1 MNTLLIYTIKYKQ
14 LAGLIKK
21 SSQSAAAIFNNWFL
35 IKNTFLIHD
44 MLPSQRQASSWFDW
58 QGRGRGGGEGGGGII
73 LVLARLQLTYEQ
85 KWQAMEK
92 YLYYL
97 LSQVCVFVVKTPKL
111 LTKLYWAFYVCNL
124 ILKFRRW
131 VQFVFKENFN
141 EE

>member
-58 QGRGRGGGEGGGGII
+58 QGRGRGAGGII
-73 LVLARLQLTYEQ
+73 LVLARLTLTYEP
-85 KWQAMEK
+85 KW
-92 YLYYL
+92 
-97 LSQVCVFVVKTPKL
+97 
-111 LTKLYWAFYVCNL
+111 
-124 ILKFRRW
+124 
-131 VQFVFKENFN
+131 
-141 EE
+141 